1 MVLLTDLQFGH
12 NLVTIMKEITG
23 EKLSELARSSRE
35 QLELAAKFGRIKY
48 TILPQKVVQL
58 EGDEDEKS

>member
-1 MVLLTDLQFGH
+1 
-12 NLVTIMKEITG
+12 MKEITG